1 MKRIL
6 LSLMVMGIVM
16 SIFAQNIKRP
26 ESYNYQRGIE
36 AVQQEKMG
44 EALEYFNK
52 DIQENPK
59 SGYPYMWIS
68 YIYLSYE
75 EYGRAL
81 EAANSAIELLPKKDV
96 EYLTFA
102 YSYRSKTYLCLADTT
117 KAIADCSAA
126 IKIDNKN
133 TDMYNNRTS
142 EYGHWPGGNET
153 GLSKKSDV
161 YELIKNKS
169 FDAQIKFAIE
179 SVKNN
184 NHNDFKNVY
193 NKLTAATTVGEAVGI
208 WLWGYE
214 RPGTAEAHQAQREKF
229 AMDIYNV
236 FTGGSQQNDSTK
248 ELTEMNEDIY
258 ELFFSAI
265 NKTAQNTESMRF
277 ELKNNYHPNKNDSNK
292 VMMVSAANSQN
303 NAKLAKLF
311 DCILNTPEYFRY
323 VNKLYWVYDNMVSNL
338 IRVDVKLSSKDV
350 PTNQQRVFFYSTGS
364 RDENGNASRIN
375 VNVDDLSDDCKKS
388 LKKRYDLDGE
398 KKLKCLVPELAD
410 PNNLTAIT
418 ISDCASVVATLS
430 SSLDNSIVNGKI
442 GNWDVMAS
450 VNYLLKYAKEHT
462 ADGRDSGVCKQGAPY
477 YCEKGRCYAY
487 VKRALAEGNIN
498 VDGVSAYEAADK
510 LRQLGFKNILTVRTD
525 TVDYESKKLG
535 DITVFDKCSNHQ
547 HGHITMWCG
556 NQWVSD
562 FKQMNNRIKKGVVT
576 KCTVWRY
583 YG

>member
-1 MKRIL
+1 MTTKFIGSRMPNVGNRLVRDVFISPEGDDTEYIPNDAVTFNNAMANNDNDCPYAVFPIFGGYSALSGNEKQKGKQLMDNL
-6 LSLMVMGIVM
+6 LTLGVVSNKIAAAGIVGNLRQECG
-16 SIFAQNIKRP
+16 SEFDYKNAVVDSDGYIAG
-26 ESYNYQRGIE
+26 GIC
-36 AVQQEKMG
+36 MWNDRYG
-44 EALEYFNK
+44 NLTHLLEL
-52 DIQENPK
+52 NP
-59 SGYPYMWIS
+59 SGYGQAPIRRIS
-68 YIYLSYE
+68 TTLGISGVKNRLSE
-75 EYGRAL
+75 LTL
-81 EAANSAIELLPKKDV
+81 ENQLNFLKNTMGS
-96 EYLTFA
+96 
-102 YSYRSKTYLCLADTT
+102 TT
-117 KAIADCSAA
+117 KQKLESAVTPEDA
-126 IKIDNKN
+126 AEVFRARYEVGSGANARMNFARQFYNAYDNTQTV
-133 TDMYNNRTS
+133 TDQ
-142 EYGHWPGGNET
+142 NE
-153 GLSKKSDV
+153 LAK
-161 YELIKNKS
+161 
-169 FDAQIKFAIE
+169 
-179 SVKNN
+179 
-184 NHNDFKNVY
+184 
-193 NKLTAATTVGEAVGI
+193 
-208 WLWGYE
+208 
-214 RPGTAEAHQAQREKF
+214 
-229 AMDIYNV
+229 
-236 FTGGSQQNDSTK
+236 
-248 ELTEMNEDIY
+248 MNEEIY

-265 NKTAQNTESMRF
+265 NKTAQNTESMKF
-277 ELKNNYHPNKNDSNK
+277 ELKNSYYPNKNDSNK
-292 VMMVSAANSQN
+292 IMMVSAANSQN

-338 IRVDVKLSSKDV
+338 IRVDIKLSSKDV
-350 PTNQQRVFFYSTGS
+350 PTNQQRVFFYATGS
-364 RDENGNASRIN
+364 RDDNGNASRISVN
-375 VNVDDLSDDCKKS
+375 VNDLSDDCKKS

-398 KKLKCLVPELAD
+398 KKLKCLAPELAD

-442 GNWDVMAS
+442 GNWNVMAS
-450 VNYLLKYAKEHT
+450 VNWLLGMAKEHT

-487 VKRALAEGNIN
+487 VKRALAAGGIN